1 MSIPNGS
8 SCAKNRDYRS
18 SRKIRQTAISVIGHL
33 QAMTPGTCDVCLLHC
48 RLHAQLMKPAPLS
61 HLEKLCQDETWPILI
76 CKTVFNPQ
84 SVQAGD
90 YLISTSPAHCEFM
103 HFDEP
108 TPLTG
113 VYTAVRIF
121 KTKPRQKFKAAKRQR
136 QRDSKRRT
144 IAEALK

>member
-1 MSIPNGS
+1 MM
-8 SCAKNRDYRS
+8 D
-18 SRKIRQTAISVIGHL
+18 
-33 QAMTPGTCDVCLLHC
+33 
-48 RLHAQLMKPAPLS
+48 PAPLS

-113 VYTAVRIF
+113 VYMAVSV
-121 KTKPRQKFKAAKRQR
+121 TKPRQKSKWRR
-136 QRDSKRRT
+136 GKRRGHHGRLQPGAT
-144 IAEALK
+144 HIYIYIYIYGYGPQPRPSVLANYKEIRRQLS